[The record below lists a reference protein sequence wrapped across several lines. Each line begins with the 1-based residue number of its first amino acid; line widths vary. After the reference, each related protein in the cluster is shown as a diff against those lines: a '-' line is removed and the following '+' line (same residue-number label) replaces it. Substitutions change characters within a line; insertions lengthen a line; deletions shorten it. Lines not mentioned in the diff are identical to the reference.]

1 MPKQDP
7 NNTPEKMKARAE
19 YVAEYLARPSVQADM
34 VAAGETCAMLT
45 DQKDA
50 WVEDLRTT
58 KAPQVRRALWGEI
71 LHDDGTTETGY
82 CCLGRQGKL
91 AGLVAAPSGGMF
103 SPWRGPKHGGAIQY
117 PEGHTHAF
125 YRKHLNSFCSVA
137 NPNLGTEVAA
147 EWNDSKSKT
156 FPEIAELAQ
165 KHIHAIPTFPG
176 DLP

>member
-91 AGLVAAPSGGMF
+91 AGLVAAPSGECFRPGGDQNTAGNPIPRRPHPRLLPEAPEQLLLG
-103 SPWRGPKHGGAIQY
+103 SKPQPRHRGGSRVERFQ
-117 PEGHTHAF
+117 
-125 YRKHLNSFCSVA
+125 
-137 NPNLGTEVAA
+137 
-147 EWNDSKSKT
+147 SKT